1 MQLNKVEIFV
11 GMNFVKKNLVLFR
24 QEIFQRIFKFYEFK
38 ENQNKLS
45 DWLKL
50 KQVFVE
56 NNCLDFSY

>member
-38 ENQNKLS
+38 ENQNKLR

-50 KQVFVE
+50 NQVVVE